1 MKRNLI
7 AILRGITP
15 SEVLAVSQALLDA
28 GITRIE
34 VPLNSPDPLSS
45 IALMAQEFG
54 DKAQIG
60 AGTVIT
66 VKSVQ
71 DVFKVGGTLIV
82 SPNCDPD
89 VIRETKALGMESWPG
104 VMTPTECFSALQSGA
119 DGLKLFPAN
128 LIGVEGVKA
137 IRTILPTYC
146 LVFAVG
152 GVKPTNLAQWIQA
165 GVNGFG
171 IGTSLYTPGMSIAE
185 ISNCAAKLVMSYD
198 SAVFASVPKE

>member
-1 MKRNLI
+1 MRRNLI

-71 DVFKVGGTLIV
+71 DVFEAGGTLIV

>member
-1 MKRNLI
+1 MRHNLI

>member
-1 MKRNLI
+1 MRRNLI

-71 DVFKVGGTLIV
+71 DVFEAGGTLIV

-104 VMTPTECFSALQSGA
+104 VMTSTECFNALQSGA

>member
-1 MKRNLI
+1 M
-7 AILRGITP
+7 
-15 SEVLAVSQALLDA
+15 
-28 GITRIE
+28 
-34 VPLNSPDPLSS
+34 
-45 IALMAQEFG
+45 
-54 DKAQIG
+54 
-60 AGTVIT
+60 IT